1 MTRRCPKN
9 DTQGERKAHKQMGSK
24 FSGKADEERKAEAD
38 HADLFH
44 ESHKALCKSLQFER
58 KEV

>member
-1 MTRRCPKN
+1 MTCRCPKN
-9 DTQGERKAHKQMGSK
+9 DTQGERKAHEQMGSK

-44 ESHKALCKSLQFER
+44 ESHKALCKKS
-58 KEV
+58 